1 MSRLYLD
8 TGLLAWNGNGVTGNE
23 NILKFM
29 IDLPPTDHVV
39 TTLDA
44 QPILGETLNYI
55 ICKCGSHS

>member
-1 MSRLYLD
+1 MVYFFQLMSRLYLE
-8 TGLLAWNGNGVTGNE
+8 TGLLAWNGNGVTGSE

-44 QPILGETLNYI
+44 QPILGNLL
-55 ICKCGSHS
+55 

>member
-8 TGLLAWNGNGVTGNE
+8 TGLLAWNGNGVTGSE

-44 QPILGETLNYI
+44 QPILGTLY
-55 ICKCGSHS
+55 

>member
-29 IDLPPTDHVV
+29 IDLPPTDHIIN
-39 TTLDA
+39 TLDA
-44 QPILGETLNYI
+44 QPILGELV
-55 ICKCGSHS
+55 

>member
-44 QPILGETLNYI
+44 QPILGKFLCIFMVLT
-55 ICKCGSHS
+55 K